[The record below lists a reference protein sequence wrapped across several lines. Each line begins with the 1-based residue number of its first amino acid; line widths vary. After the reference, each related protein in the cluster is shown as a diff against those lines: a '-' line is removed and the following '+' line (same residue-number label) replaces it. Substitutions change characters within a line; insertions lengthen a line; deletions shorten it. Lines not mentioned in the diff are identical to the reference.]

1 LKALFLSD
9 IDGKTLLD
17 EAWLGKPLNLHR
29 ADSWPYQGKP
39 PHSAWETWRRY
50 LMKLFLHRGRCLK
63 NPVGAWIHVDP
74 EWPCYMSKDLKH
86 LLKKRNDEWLSYP
99 VLIPRPNFPVYSLE
113 GCSTSTLEDPY
124 IAAGVE

>member
-1 LKALFLSD
+1 MQLFL
-9 IDGKTLLD
+9 
-17 EAWLGKPLNLHR
+17 P
-29 ADSWPYQGKP
+29 
-39 PHSAWETWRRY
+39 
-50 LMKLFLHRGRCLK
+50 RGRRLK
-63 NPVGAWIHVDP
+63 NPLRAWIHVDP
-74 EWPCYMSKDLKH
+74 GWPWYMSKDLKH

>member
-1 LKALFLSD
+1 
-9 IDGKTLLD
+9 
-17 EAWLGKPLNLHR
+17 
-29 ADSWPYQGKP
+29 
-39 PHSAWETWRRY
+39 
-50 LMKLFLHRGRCLK
+50 
-63 NPVGAWIHVDP
+63 
-74 EWPCYMSKDLKH
+74 MSKDLKD